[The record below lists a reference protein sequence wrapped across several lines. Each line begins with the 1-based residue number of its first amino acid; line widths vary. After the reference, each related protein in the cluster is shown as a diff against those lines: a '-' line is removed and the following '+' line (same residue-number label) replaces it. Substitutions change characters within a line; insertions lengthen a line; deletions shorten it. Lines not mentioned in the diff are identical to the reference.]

1 MQIDARDLFNP
12 KPVVMA
18 LTALSELKDGET
30 LALLVNDG
38 KAVESLVRLADEQ
51 KCKFIREDEGDYTVV
66 TLVPSHRIKTSHPV
80 EKAVSYM
87 DFGSADAPILVFG
100 SEAIGRG
107 DKSLGHILMREIIF
121 DLAHQEVVPK
131 ALVFINSGVKL
142 TIKGSAVIED
152 LQILEKLGAEVLSD
166 TVSLDRYG
174 ATDELLVGEPI
185 DPYNLARI
193 LTGQPGV
200 VSL

>member
-66 TLVPSHRIKTSHPV
+66 TLVPSHRIKTNNPF

-152 LQILEKLGAEVLSD
+152 LQILEKLGAEILSD

>member
-18 LTALSELKDGET
+18 LTALGELKPGET
-30 LALLVNDG
+30 LAVLVNDG

-66 TLVPSHRIKTSHPV
+66 TLQPSHAVKTANPI

-87 DFGSADAPILVFG
+87 DFASADAPIIVFG

-131 ALVFINSGVKL
+131 TIVFINSGVKL

-152 LQILEKLGAEVLSD
+152 LQILADLGTEILSD

-193 LTGQPGV
+193 LMGQPGV